1 MECEKEKHTSH
12 FALHTALLR
21 FPVLLV
27 AAATLAKLL
36 KLKTASGRLLVLG
49 RGIVALFA
57 LGALQCDDFPH
68 LRILTDSAFLRLTPK
83 FSCEVWSA
91 KCEKSP
97 RTHPFRS

>member
-1 MECEKEKHTSH
+1 M
-12 FALHTALLR
+12 
-21 FPVLLV
+21 
-27 AAATLAKLL
+27 AAATLAKLGEL
-36 KLKTASGRLLVLG
+36 ETAGGRLLVLG
-49 RGIVALFA
+49 GGVVALFA
-57 LGALQCDDFPH
+57 LGALQCHDFPH